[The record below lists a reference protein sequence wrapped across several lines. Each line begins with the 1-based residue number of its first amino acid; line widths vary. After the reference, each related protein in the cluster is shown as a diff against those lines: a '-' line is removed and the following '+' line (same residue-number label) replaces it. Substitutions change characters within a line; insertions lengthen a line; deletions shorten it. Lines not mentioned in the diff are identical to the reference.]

1 LSDEKREYFSV
12 AFFFYYLLLFYFSLC
27 FATATAAVAVAV
39 VIVDEQRLLFYIMQI
54 PQKTRRKVCRFLFF
68 SFLLLNQTFVLICR
82 DIEIDFHD
90 RLDSTSLDLT

>member
-1 LSDEKREYFSV
+1 MSDEKRAYFSV

-54 PQKTRRKVCRFLFF
+54 RFNTIINNHDQKKKVRIFMG
-68 SFLLLNQTFVLICR
+68 
-82 DIEIDFHD
+82 
-90 RLDSTSLDLT
+90 